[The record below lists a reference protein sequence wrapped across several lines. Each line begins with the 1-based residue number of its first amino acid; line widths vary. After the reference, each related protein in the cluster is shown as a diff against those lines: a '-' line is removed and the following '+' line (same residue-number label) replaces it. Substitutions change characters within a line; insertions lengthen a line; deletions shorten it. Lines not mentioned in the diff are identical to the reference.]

1 MSEVLHDVLRLLQST
16 ICSVI
21 RVAAEPHALCARIGI
36 TVEQYA
42 ALMAESKPHRLVRL
56 QEMLRGEGFID
67 VRDELAA
74 LEGETEVVYPSRL
87 ETFAQRLARDGE
99 AMAAL
104 VGLTV
109 NDLAEFAE
117 MPFPDAVQ
125 QAQEKVTRAWT
136 QARRH
141 CIEAN
146 TYAFQLCEGD
156 DRFHWV
162 LLPWSMN

>member
-1 MSEVLHDVLRLLQST
+1 MCVTSL
-16 ICSVI
+16 
-21 RVAAEPHALCARIGI
+21 
-36 TVEQYA
+36 
-42 ALMAESKPHRLVRL
+42 
-56 QEMLRGEGFID
+56 
-67 VRDELAA
+67 LAA

-109 NDLAEFAE
+109 NDLAELAE

-146 TYAFQLCEGD
+146 AYAFQLCEGD

-162 LLPWSMN
+162 LLPWEISAVCARIACDLCPVAYGSIQVHTYAYSSFVAYTCLDSNFLMHTAAM